1 MRNTIP
7 VPSPDFLFGSGYAG
21 LGLRARRIESSQRS
35 YVFLT
40 RRDLRFI
47 RVVNPMKQLR
57 ENDRQVAE
65 QTEHHVKLDLVVPFT
80 TPLLTQ
86 SALNAANRLGAG
98 LNAEVRLL
106 KVQIVPYPLDLT
118 HSPVPE
124 EFLERQMRG
133 FRSDMATRCE
143 IRFAREPEAGLQS
156 GLKKSSLVILASAK
170 RRWKTH
176 TERLAQSLRRAGYT
190 VVMVSEKENEC
201 STLFT
206 AC

>member
-1 MRNTIP
+1 
-7 VPSPDFLFGSGYAG
+7 
-21 LGLRARRIESSQRS
+21 
-35 YVFLT
+35 
-40 RRDLRFI
+40 
-47 RVVNPMKQLR
+47 
-57 ENDRQVAE
+57 
-65 QTEHHVKLDLVVPFT
+65 
-80 TPLLTQ
+80 
-86 SALNAANRLGAG
+86 
-98 LNAEVRLL
+98 
-106 KVQIVPYPLDLT
+106 
-118 HSPVPE
+118 
-124 EFLERQMRG
+124 MRG

>member
-1 MRNTIP
+1 MR
-7 VPSPDFLFGSGYAG
+7 
-21 LGLRARRIESSQRS
+21 
-35 YVFLT
+35 
-40 RRDLRFI
+40 
-47 RVVNPMKQLR
+47 QLR

-65 QTEHHVKLDLVVPFT
+65 QTEDHVTLDLVVPFT

-98 LNAEVRLL
+98 LNAEIRLL

-143 IRFAREPEAGLQS
+143 IRFARDAEAGLQS

-201 STLFT
+201 STSFT

>member
-1 MRNTIP
+1 
-7 VPSPDFLFGSGYAG
+7 V
-21 LGLRARRIESSQRS
+21 RAIWRIESSQRS

-40 RRDLRFI
+40 RRDLTFI
-47 RVVNPMKQLR
+47 RVVNPMRQLR

-65 QTEHHVKLDLVVPFT
+65 QTEDHVTLDLVVPFT

-98 LNAEVRLL
+98 LNAEIRLL

-143 IRFAREPEAGLQS
+143 IRFARDAEAGLQS

-201 STLFT
+201 STSFT